1 VCKILRLTVRT
12 VYLVLPPTIAA
23 LFFLEAF
30 HYAGLYG
37 IMLALVAMLSNLTT
51 RFGETF
57 RT

>member
-1 VCKILRLTVRT
+1 M
-12 VYLVLPPTIAA
+12 VLPPVIAA
-23 LFFLEAF
+23 GFFLEAF
-30 HYAGLYG
+30 EYAGLYG